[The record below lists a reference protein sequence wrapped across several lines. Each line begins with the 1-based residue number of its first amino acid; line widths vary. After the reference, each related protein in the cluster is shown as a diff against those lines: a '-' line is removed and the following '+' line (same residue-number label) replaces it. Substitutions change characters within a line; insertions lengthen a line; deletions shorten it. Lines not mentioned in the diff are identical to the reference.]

1 MLRTGYLERT
11 GYLRAGGG
19 GGGATG
25 HLGMVF
31 RVPKR
36 TKNLGESRAPSFL
49 SFSLEKGVSVKNLAR
64 D

>member
-11 GYLRAGGG
+11 GYLRARGGG
-19 GGGATG
+19 GTG

-31 RVPKR
+31 RVPNR
-36 TKNLGESRAPSFL
+36 TKNLGESKAPSFL
-49 SFSLEKGVSVKNLAR
+49 SFSLEKGVSVKNLAW